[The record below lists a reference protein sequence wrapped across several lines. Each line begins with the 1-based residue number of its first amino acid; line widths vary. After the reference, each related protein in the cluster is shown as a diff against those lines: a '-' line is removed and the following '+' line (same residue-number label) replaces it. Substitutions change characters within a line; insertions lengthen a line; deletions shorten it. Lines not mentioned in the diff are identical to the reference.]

1 MIKNLRIRELLSPAE
16 IREIK
21 EIYRFAHLCAA
32 RAEGT
37 FLYFLYF
44 CGTKKSLGLKNSLI
58 L

>member
-16 IREIK
+16 IREKK

-37 FLYFLYF
+37 FLYF
-44 CGTKKSLGLKNSLI
+44 CGTKKSSGLKNSLI

>member
-32 RAEGT
+32 K
-37 FLYFLYF
+37 FVKFV
-44 CGTKKSLGLKNSLI
+44 I
-58 L
+58 IVV